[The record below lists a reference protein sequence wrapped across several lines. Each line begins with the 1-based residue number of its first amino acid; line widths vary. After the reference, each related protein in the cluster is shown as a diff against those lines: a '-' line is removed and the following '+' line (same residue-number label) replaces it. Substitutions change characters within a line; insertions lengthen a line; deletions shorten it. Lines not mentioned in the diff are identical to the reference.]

1 MYHFSPFI
9 INKSNFKDLLNEIF
23 NGLIITYAILNL
35 EREKQRKI
43 LIAMTLIIDIYRL
56 QKLRY
61 MLLSL

>member
-9 INKSNFKDLLNEIF
+9 IDKSNFEDLLNEIF
-23 NGLIITYAILNL
+23 HDLIIAYAILNL

-43 LIAMTLIIDIYRL
+43 LIAMTLIMDIYRL

-61 MLLSL
+61 ILLNL

>member
-9 INKSNFKDLLNEIF
+9 IDKNNFKDLLNEIF
-23 NGLIITYAILNL
+23 HGLIIAYAILNSK
-35 EREKQRKI
+35 RGKQRKI